1 MMVCPSRAHQPHVQQ
16 HTAMPT
22 GLPYASSRARTR
34 STSVLKPGREG
45 SKEGGRKG
53 ERERE
58 REIDLLHMIQGAINQ
73 CIHSLGSTSSLCHM
87 DAGMEPSAANSLV
100 MQGLPCLSV
109 LEEGRSLT
117 QLKALFTSS
126 RTDSCLPSMRMWPVP
141 LHVPGIRATTE
152 MGPPDPLTKR
162 TAGQEK

>member
-1 MMVCPSRAHQPHVQQ
+1 
-16 HTAMPT
+16 
-22 GLPYASSRARTR
+22 
-34 STSVLKPGREG
+34 
-45 SKEGGRKG
+45 
-53 ERERE
+53 
-58 REIDLLHMIQGAINQ
+58 MIQGAIKQ

-117 QLKALFTSS
+117 QLKALFTCS

-141 LHVPGIRATTE
+141 PHVPGIRATTE
-152 MGPPDPLTKR
+152 MDPPDPLTKR
-162 TAGQEK
+162 TAGQEKQPLVLQHSDLVEAGVDTHFSPLAHPLMGLLPENTESPFVMDKAKHSQHPVTLEDGRSEKLDWYS